1 VPTIKFKGIQA
12 YPVTLTFP
20 TYVSFGPSEY
30 WGGESNFGVLSSAVN
45 ASVPLA
51 FIPTR
56 YGNWHADFGVQYYNL
71 LNGTLLDAGT
81 LLSGNTERN
90 IFRGYVG
97 IGFSF

>member
-1 VPTIKFKGIQA
+1 
-12 YPVTLTFP
+12 
-20 TYVSFGPSEY
+20 
-30 WGGESNFGVLSSAVN
+30 VLSSAVN